1 MLMVTCRLML
11 LPVHSRKTKCASLYL
26 LTERGAYFLEGKT
39 EYPLR

>member
-11 LPVHSRKTKCASLYL
+11 LPAYSQKTKCASLYL
-26 LTERGAYFLEGKT
+26 LIELGAYFLEGKI